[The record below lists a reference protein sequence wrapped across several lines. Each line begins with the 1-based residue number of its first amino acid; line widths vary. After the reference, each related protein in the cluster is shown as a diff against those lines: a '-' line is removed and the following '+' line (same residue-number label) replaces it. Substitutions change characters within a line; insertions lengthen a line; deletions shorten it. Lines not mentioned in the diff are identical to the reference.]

1 MGGRSVWGVKVGRTP
16 KPSTLVPGLEGRPA
30 LLLLASLSSKYGG
43 WERSPGSTCR
53 WRGCSWLSHTAP
65 DGHTKAGLQDRGG
78 KASLLQNASTA
89 PLGRNNDAKSPEI
102 TNINTQCTCL
112 AGISGLEC
120 VCVLTAVWV
129 RLLGEKK
136 WPGPLFLAGQ
146 QGCSPALWCCCHV
159 GWIEWTKTE
168 DYWFQKEAK
177 RIHCSVCQSVQSGQ
191 LHQNHLEV
199 LFKNT
204 HSFIL
209 SLNKQILISCVWQA

>member
-1 MGGRSVWGVKVGRTP
+1 MEAGRGVLGARVDEE
-16 KPSTLVPGLEGRPA
+16 VAPGLA
-30 LLLLASLSSKYGG
+30 
-43 WERSPGSTCR
+43 
-53 WRGCSWLSHTAP
+53 TAP

-146 QGCSPALWCCCHV
+146 QGCSPAL
-159 GWIEWTKTE
+159 
-168 DYWFQKEAK
+168 
-177 RIHCSVCQSVQSGQ
+177 
-191 LHQNHLEV
+191 
-199 LFKNT
+199 
-204 HSFIL
+204 
-209 SLNKQILISCVWQA
+209 